1 MESVYTQVK
10 NFKRKFPG
18 SVMWRIK
25 AHSKIIEKHL
35 NPGEVVNY
43 AFAGQKN
50 NVPTQIFE
58 TCIVAITNKRILIA
72 QKRLFFGYYL
82 NSITPDLY
90 NDMQV
95 VSNIIWGTVVVD
107 TVKETIYISNLSKK
121 SLPEVETAITSFM
134 MKAKN
139 ND

>member
-50 NVPTQIFE
+50 NVATQIFE